1 MEMNKEEMM
10 KLFDYILENKDIVI
24 GKKGLFSRDT
34 LIMIRAIIKGK
45 LPNDFQLSEKQK
57 EIILNSFLNSNNGFD
72 DDTPA
77 FIIENHKC
85 DLKAIENDINSIDF
99 INVSDEDEDLK
110 KYIIDEALKQ
120 NFVLKRTT
128 PFWLRT
134 IYDIALNSIKS
145 NNSSA
150 NFIEWDSFS
159 EEQVHNLIDVAIK
172 NNYVISSSSC
182 SFLKRSKDIVLESI
196 KKDKNNIIYADE
208 SMLGETAIFK
218 YLLLNGYEFGKRQL
232 RNNGIFHLKDIGA
245 SIDI

>member
-34 LIMIRAIIKGK
+34 LIMIRAIIKAK

-77 FIIENHKC
+77 FIIENSKC
-85 DLKAIENDINSIDF
+85 DLKAIANDINSINF
-99 INVSDEDEDLK
+99 INVSDEDKDLK

-134 IYDIALNSIKS
+134 MYDIALNSIKN

-159 EEQVHNLIDVAIK
+159 EKQVHNLIDIAIK

-182 SFLKRSKDIVLESI
+182 
-196 KKDKNNIIYADE
+196 KKNY
-208 SMLGETAIFK
+208 
-218 YLLLNGYEFGKRQL
+218 
-232 RNNGIFHLKDIGA
+232 
-245 SIDI
+245 